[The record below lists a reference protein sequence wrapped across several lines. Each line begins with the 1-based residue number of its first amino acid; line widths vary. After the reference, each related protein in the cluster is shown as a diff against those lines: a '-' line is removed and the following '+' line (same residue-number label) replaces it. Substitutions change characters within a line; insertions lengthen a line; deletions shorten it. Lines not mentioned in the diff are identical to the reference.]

1 MSMGKTIRSNAKS
14 IVLAAVVA
22 GAAVGCCK
30 EYKEY
35 TYDGK
40 IGQEQVKFVANYNF
54 FRDFESHKSLEV
66 TRTNG
71 TKVTY
76 LADGHKDTFDIN
88 TIIINKLAHVMGSIL
103 LQCWLAQINTITTL
117 TAEFLSF
124 KCANAILRYLLGERI
139 VRHKN
144 IKIYRNRQ
152 NTQHYRR

>member
-88 TIIINKLAHVMGSIL
+88 TIIINKAGKETTYGANDIIGKEVIQEGQIQFTNYLAKIL
-103 LQCWLAQINTITTL
+103 ELKRSESLAD
-117 TAEFLSF
+117 
-124 KCANAILRYLLGERI
+124 
-139 VRHKN
+139 
-144 IKIYRNRQ
+144 IKIRE
-152 NTQHYRR
+152 